1 MFKDYLKGRLA
12 ERDTH
17 VVVLS
22 ALYTV
27 IRTVVPIEYQVAVDS
42 IAGILGAAYIGTPIR
57 KLK

>member
-1 MFKDYLKGRLA
+1 MLEYLKSRFR

-27 IRTVVPIEYQVAVDS
+27 VRSVVPVEYQVAVDS

>member
-1 MFKDYLKGRLA
+1 MLEYLKARLC

-17 VVVLS
+17 VVALS

-27 IRTVVPIEYQVAVDS
+27 VRSVVPVEYQVAVDS
-42 IAGILGAAYIGTPIR
+42 IAGILGAAYVGTPIR

>member
-1 MFKDYLKGRLA
+1 MLEYLKARMA

-17 VVVLS
+17 VVALS

-27 IRTVVPIEYQVAVDS
+27 ARSVVPVEYQVAVDS
-42 IAGILGAAYIGTPIR
+42 VAGILGAAYVGTPIR